1 MVHGIGWE
9 MTRKQTAVAMNGGPG
24 AALAG
29 SGDADRA
36 LPFQVDQL
44 EVRGR
49 VVSLGPAIDAILA
62 RHDYPHP
69 VKALLGEACVLAALL
84 ATSLKDVSR
93 FILQT
98 QTDGPVSMLVADIR
112 LPGQLRAT
120 ASCEAAAVTALA
132 EAGTADTATLLGKG
146 TLAMTIE
153 QGHGGQRYQG
163 FVPLDHE
170 SLEAAAH
177 TYFHRSEQI
186 PTRIRLAVS
195 EMFDRDEDGKARHQW
210 RAGGIIGQFMPEA
223 EDRIRHRDLPAGDA
237 PDDMPAG
244 LPEDLQGAGLETDDE
259 AWMEA
264 AALIGT
270 VADDE
275 LTDPAVS
282 PERLLFRLFHE
293 RGVRVFR
300 PVRLEDNC
308 TCSRARVEKVLDQMD
323 VGEIADAAV
332 GGEIEV
338 RCEFCGLR
346 YHFDADR
353 LPGAADG
360 EAKHGRIQGGPLTN
374 L

>member
-1 MVHGIGWE
+1 
-9 MTRKQTAVAMNGGPG
+9 MTQKQTATAMNGDTGAAMNGG
-24 AALAG
+24 
-29 SGDADRA
+29 GDTDRA
-36 LPFQVDQL
+36 LPFQVDTL

-62 RHDYPHP
+62 RHNYPDP
-69 VKALLGEACVLAALL
+69 VKVLLGEACVLAALL

-112 LPGQLRAT
+112 LPGQMRAT
-120 ASCEAAAVTALA
+120 ASCDAAAVAALA
-132 EAGTADTATLLGKG
+132 QAGAADAAALLGKG

-163 FVPLDHE
+163 FVTLDHE
-170 SLEAAAH
+170 SLEEAAH
-177 TYFHRSEQI
+177 TYFRQSEQI
-186 PTRIRLAVS
+186 PTRIRMAVS

-223 EDRIRHRDLPAGDA
+223 AERIAHRDLPAGDA
-237 PDDMPAG
+237 PEDT
-244 LPEDLQGAGLETDDE
+244 PEDLADDALEADDD
-259 AWMEA
+259 AWVEA
-264 AALIGT
+264 AALIET
-270 VADDE
+270 VADHE
-275 LTDPAVS
+275 LTDPAIS

-293 RGVRVFR
+293 RGVRVFE
-300 PVRLEDNC
+300 PVRLEDHC
-308 TCSRARVEKVLDQMD
+308 TCTRDRIETVLDQMD
-323 VGEIADAAV
+323 DGEIAEAAI

-346 YHFDADR
+346 YHFDPDA
-353 LPGAADG
+353 LPGVADG
-360 EAKHGRIQGGPLTN
+360 SEKQGQFQDGSLTN

>member
-1 MVHGIGWE
+1 
-9 MTRKQTAVAMNGGPG
+9 MTQKQSAIAMNGDAG
-24 AALAG
+24 AADNG
-29 SGDADRA
+29 GGDADRA
-36 LPFQVDQL
+36 LPFQVGAL

-49 VVSLGPAIDAILA
+49 IVSLGPAIDAILA
-62 RHDYPHP
+62 RHDYPDP

-84 ATSLKDVSR
+84 ATSLKNISR

-112 LPGQLRAT
+112 LPGQMRAT
-120 ASCEAAAVTALA
+120 ASCDAEAVAALA
-132 EAGTADTATLLGKG
+132 EAGTADAAALLGTG

-170 SLEAAAH
+170 SLEVAAH
-177 TYFHRSEQI
+177 TYFQQSEQI
-186 PTRIRLAVS
+186 PTRIRMAVS

-223 EDRIRHRDLPAGDA
+223 EDRIRHRDLPAGDS
-237 PDDMPAG
+237 
-244 LPEDLQGAGLETDDE
+244 PEDSADAGFEADDD
-259 AWMEA
+259 AWVEA
-264 AALIGT
+264 AALIET
-270 VADDE
+270 VEDHE

-282 PERLLFRLFHE
+282 PERLLFRLFHQ
-293 RGVRVFR
+293 RGVRVFK
-300 PVRLEDNC
+300 PVRLEDHC
-308 TCSRARVEKVLDQMD
+308 SCSRARIEKVLDQMD
-323 VGEIADAAV
+323 TGEIADTAI

-346 YHFDADR
+346 YHFDPDA
-353 LPGAADG
+353 LPGAAAGANQGPIQDG
-360 EAKHGRIQGGPLTN
+360 SLTN